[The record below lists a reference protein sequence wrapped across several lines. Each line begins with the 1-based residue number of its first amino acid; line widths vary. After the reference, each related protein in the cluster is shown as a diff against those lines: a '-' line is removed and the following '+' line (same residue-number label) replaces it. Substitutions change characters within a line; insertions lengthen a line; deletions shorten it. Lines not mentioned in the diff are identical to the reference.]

1 MMKLSYDSNRV
12 FLYEPSLYKALFP
25 ATSFAYDS
33 TQRLDLLHNCVLACK
48 TLMDEYLE
56 RPTSGYYGTS
66 VADLA
71 PLGRGMSSLLK
82 LCVVEEVGWD
92 LSMVRQTANL
102 NYYFEQ
108 LVAKFSEVGTDL
120 DQIQREPCRHSFF
133 TGCARAMGVVK
144 NWYETKVGSDS
155 TPNYQAAAVVYDGM
169 MNGEDMTFLDDSYWL
184 EFMGDWP
191 MQQ

>member
-1 MMKLSYDSNRV
+1 MTLSYHSNHV

-25 ATSFAYDS
+25 AVSFTYNS
-33 TQRLDLLHNCVLACK
+33 SQRLDLLHSCLLACK
-48 TLMDEYLE
+48 KLIDEYLE
-56 RPTSGYYGTS
+56 RPMPGYYGTS

-71 PLGRGMSSLLK
+71 PLGRGISSLLK
-82 LCVVEEVGWD
+82 LCVVEEPGWD
-92 LSMVRQTANL
+92 LGMVRQTANL

-108 LVAKFSEVGTDL
+108 LLAKFAQVGADI
-120 DQIQREPCRHSFF
+120 DQIQRQPCRHSFF

-144 NWYETKVGSDS
+144 AWYETKVGPDS
-155 TPNYQAAAVVYDGM
+155 APNYQAASVAYDGM
-169 MNGEDMTFLDDSYWL
+169 MIGEEVNFLDDSYWL